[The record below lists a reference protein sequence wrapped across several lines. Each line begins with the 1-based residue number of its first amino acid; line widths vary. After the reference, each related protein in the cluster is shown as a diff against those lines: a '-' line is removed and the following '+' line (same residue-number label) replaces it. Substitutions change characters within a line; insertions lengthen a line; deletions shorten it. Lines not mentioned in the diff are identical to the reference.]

1 MFNTVPINLKCR
13 YSMWIVIDQ
22 RLTLLLMQ
30 NLFMKR
36 KKKITQANPVSAVV
50 DNFGYD
56 DSWPHNQCCYKYADD
71 CSCVRGR
78 GCWNQKRQQEKLVKY
93 KKGWSSRFIWIPE
106 AESTPV
112 VTSML
117 FTLLLNVYSLSHA
130 DIEKNAKTCKWSIL

>member
-56 DSWPHNQCCYKYADD
+56 DS
-71 CSCVRGR
+71 
-78 GCWNQKRQQEKLVKY
+78 
-93 KKGWSSRFIWIPE
+93 
-106 AESTPV
+106 
-112 VTSML
+112 
-117 FTLLLNVYSLSHA
+117 
-130 DIEKNAKTCKWSIL
+130 